1 MTASDLYSNLL
12 ADLTNARSV
21 MLSPQWQAQL
31 DASTVNVRVA
41 AGKQMIALQG
51 AILSLSNASLS
62 DIAKQMQANEADLTT
77 CTNGLADALKDIN
90 KVQSILDSVTT
101 ALQVVAKI
109 VPLL

>member
-1 MTASDLYSNLL
+1 
-12 ADLTNARSV
+12 
-21 MLSPQWQAQL
+21 
-31 DASTVNVRVA
+31 
-41 AGKQMIALQG
+41 MIALQG